1 MNQVLSK
8 IGQVKANIDIS
19 GASTARSASL
29 LCELVELQLLQN
41 AKYQLPQALMPSR
54 QKIFSHYGQD
64 GILAEIFRRIGE
76 GGSRFVEI
84 GVSPAQNNTC
94 LLLLKGWRG
103 LWIDSSLAKDEHLP
117 SSLQILLREGKLK
130 ISRKLVNRDNG
141 RTLLSSRGFAEDL
154 DLISISA
161 DYNAYHV
168 FTELLPL
175 RPRVFCVA
183 YNGMLPADL
192 DWAAPYDAKAVWD
205 GSSLFGAT
213 LGTLSAAAEAGGY
226 SLVGCELSGSDAFF
240 VRQDLLKGRFLRP
253 GDTQFHW
260 EPLRMHL
267 GQMQRLRR
275 EMPLPA

>member
-19 GASTARSASL
+19 GASNARSASL
-29 LCELVELQLLQN
+29 LCELVELQLMQHPN
-41 AKYQLPQALMPSR
+41 YQLPQALMPFR

-64 GILAEIFRRIGE
+64 GMLAEIFRRIG
-76 GGSRFVEI
+76 GGGQRFVEI
-84 GVSPAQNNTC
+84 GASPAQNNTN

-103 LWIDSSLAKDEHLP
+103 LWADAGIAKDELLP
-117 SSLQILLREGKLK
+117 SSIQILQREGKLK
-130 ISRKLVNRDNG
+130 ICRKLVNRESC

-154 DLISISA
+154 DLLSIDSC
-161 DYNAYHV
+161 YNTHHV
-168 FTELLPL
+168 FNELLAF

-205 GSSLFGAT
+205 GSTLFGAT
-213 LGTLSAAAEAGGY
+213 LGTISTAAEAGGY
-226 SLVGCELSGSDAFF
+226 SLVGCELSGTDAFF
-240 VRQDLLKGRFLRP
+240 VRHDLLQGLFLRP
-253 GDTQFHW
+253 GDAMFHW

-267 GQMQRLRR
+267 GQTQRHRSA
-275 EMPLPA
+275 MPLPD

>member
-41 AKYQLPQALMPSR
+41 PKYQLPQSLMPFR
-54 QKIFSHYGQD
+54 QKIFSRYGQD
-64 GILAEIFRRIGE
+64 GILAEIFRRIGD
-76 GGSRFVEI
+76 GGRRFVEI
-84 GVSPAQNNTC
+84 GVSPAQNNTN

-103 LWIDSSLAKDEHLP
+103 LWIDAGLPKDESLP
-117 SSLQILLREGKLK
+117 ANIQILLREGKLK

-141 RTLLSSRGFAEDL
+141 RTLLSSRGFVEDL
-154 DLISISA
+154 DLISIGI
-161 DYNAYHV
+161 DYNTHHI
-168 FTELLPL
+168 FTELLSL
-175 RPRVFCVA
+175 QPRVFNVA

-205 GSSLFGAT
+205 GSSLHGAT
-213 LGTLSAAAEAGGY
+213 LGTLSTAAEAGGY
-226 SLVGCELSGSDAFF
+226 SLVGCELSGTDAFF
-240 VRQDLLKGRFLRP
+240 VRHDLLKGRFLRP
-253 GDTQFHW
+253 GDALFHW

-267 GQMQRLRR
+267 GHMQRHRSV
-275 EMPLPA
+275 MPLPA

>member
-29 LCELVELQLLQN
+29 LCELVELQLMQN
-41 AKYQLPQALMPSR
+41 AKYQQPQALMPFR

-76 GGSRFVEI
+76 GEKRFAEI
-84 GVSPAQNNTC
+84 GTAPVQNNSD

-103 LWIDSSLAKDEHLP
+103 LWLDAGLAKDESLP
-117 SSLQILLREGKLK
+117 ANIQTLMREGKLK
-130 ISRKLVNRDNG
+130 ISRKLVNRDNA

-154 DLISISA
+154 DLISIGL
-161 DYNAYHV
+161 DYNTHHI
-168 FTELLPL
+168 FTELLAF
-175 RPRVFCVA
+175 RPRVFCVS

-205 GSSLFGAT
+205 GSTLFGAT
-213 LGTLSAAAEAGGY
+213 LGTLGAAAESGGY
-226 SLVGCELSGSDAFF
+226 SLVGCELSGTDAFF
-240 VRQDLLKGRFLRP
+240 VRHDLLQGRFLRP
-253 GDTQFHW
+253 GDAVFHW

-267 GQMQRLRR
+267 GQMQRHRSV
-275 EMPLPA
+275 MPLPA

>member
-19 GASTARSASL
+19 GASNARSASL
-29 LCELVELQLLQN
+29 LCELVELQLMQDT
-41 AKYQLPQALMPSR
+41 KYQLPQALMPFR

-64 GILAEIFRRIGE
+64 GIIAEIFRRIGE
-76 GGSRFVEI
+76 GEKRFVEI
-84 GVSPAQNNTC
+84 GAAPVKNNSN

-103 LWIDSSLAKDEHLP
+103 LWLDAGLAKDENL
-117 SSLQILLREGKLK
+117 SANIQTLLREGKLK

-154 DLISISA
+154 DLIIIGI
-161 DYNAYHV
+161 DYNTHHI

-175 RPRVFCVA
+175 QPRVFCVT

-205 GSSLFGAT
+205 GSTLYGAT
-213 LGTLSAAAEAGGY
+213 LGTISAAAEAGGY
-226 SLVGCELSGSDAFF
+226 SLVGCELSGTDAFF
-240 VRQDLLKGRFLRP
+240 VRHDLLNGRFLRP
-253 GDTQFHW
+253 GDAMFHW

-267 GQMQRLRR
+267 GQMQRHRTA
-275 EMPLPA
+275 MPLPA